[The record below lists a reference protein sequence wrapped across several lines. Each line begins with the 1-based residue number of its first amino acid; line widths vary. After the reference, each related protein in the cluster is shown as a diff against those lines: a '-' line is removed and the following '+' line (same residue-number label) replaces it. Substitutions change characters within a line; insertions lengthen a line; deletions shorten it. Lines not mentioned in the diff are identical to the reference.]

1 MYWWYSVGLSENPEY
16 AVQLKILSPAVLQT
30 HQGGLLSSDGLQR
43 FRNIKEQI
51 AGPDIKLQELV
62 RLVDVRLTLGIQ
74 LGAVHID
81 SPVAGRLRRQ
91 GIAAEQPQFSM
102 RGSPIPEQR

>member
-1 MYWWYSVGLSENPEY
+1 M
-16 AVQLKILSPAVLQT
+16 QLKILSPAVLQT
-30 HQGGLLSSDGLQR
+30 HQGGLPSSDGLQS
-43 FRNIKEQI
+43 NIKEQI

>member
-1 MYWWYSVGLSENPEY
+1 MGLSENPEY

-30 HQGGLLSSDGLQR
+30 HQGGLPSSDGLQS
-43 FRNIKEQI
+43 NIKEQI